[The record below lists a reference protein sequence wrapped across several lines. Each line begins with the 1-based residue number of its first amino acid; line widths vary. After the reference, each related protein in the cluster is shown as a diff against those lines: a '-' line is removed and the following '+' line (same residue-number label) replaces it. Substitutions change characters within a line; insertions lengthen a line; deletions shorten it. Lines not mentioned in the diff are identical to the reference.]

1 METYTIKDLAKR
13 AKKEKRELLD
23 LFKENCVVQTHP
35 PLLNKIKMESLM
47 VQDYLDKQFRILS
60 LSEKDSTKAEELRV
74 SQEVNRL
81 MGILNLYCLGV
92 SFDLIS
98 KENDY
103 NAIYDSGIYD
113 YVRSK
118 CGEDMDKFEASLD
131 RSITVAMNNGAA
143 IALSELLKSMTGNL
157 DVKELEKVKDE
168 LQDIVTSETYKR
180 VSAVADKLN

>member
-1 METYTIKDLAKR
+1 METYTIKDLVKK
-13 AKKEKRELLD
+13 AKKEKKELLE
-23 LFKENCVVQTHP
+23 LLKESCQVQKHP
-35 PLLNKIKMESLM
+35 SLLNKIKMENLL

-92 SFDLIS
+92 NFDLIS
-98 KENDY
+98 EENDY
-103 NAIYDSGIYD
+103 NTIYDNGIYD
-113 YVRSK
+113 YVRSF
-118 CGEDMDKFEASLD
+118 CAEDMDKFEASLD
-131 RSITVAMNNGAA
+131 RSINVAMNNGAA
-143 IALSELLKSMTGNL
+143 IALTELMKSMTGNL

-168 LQDIVTSETYKR
+168 LRDMLTSETYKR